1 MADIKMEEGGEV
13 QPPSPKRPRKV
24 KPNADKK
31 FECKFEGCGKVYSRA
46 EHLYR
51 HDLNREPSP
60 EHNCLY
66 ARS

>member
-1 MADIKMEEGGEV
+1 MEEDHEV

-31 FECKFEGCGKVYSRA
+31 FECKVEGCGKVYSRA

-51 HDLNREPSP
+51 HDLNRKLSFD
-60 EHNCLY
+60 HLRC
-66 ARS
+66 A